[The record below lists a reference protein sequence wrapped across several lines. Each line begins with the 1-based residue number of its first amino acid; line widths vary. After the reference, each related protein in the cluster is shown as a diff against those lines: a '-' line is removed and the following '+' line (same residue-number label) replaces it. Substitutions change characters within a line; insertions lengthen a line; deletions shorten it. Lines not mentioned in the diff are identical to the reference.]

1 MKKKDL
7 LLIIL
12 FVGVI
17 FVAINVSADTSS
29 ATCSSIFDENGI
41 MTVINQHIFK
51 PIKLITPILLLIL
64 TSIDVA
70 GIVFSGDKKGIDKAK
85 TNFMKRAAAALI
97 IFFAPTLINLIAEL
111 VDKQSISS
119 CMGRFG
125 VAK

>member
-97 IFFAPTLINLIAEL
+97 IFFAPNLINLIAKL
-111 VDKQSISS
+111 VENESISS
-119 CMGRFG
+119 CMKRLG
-125 VAK
+125 